1 MADKLERYNTVAIE
15 ATSEFVEKKS
25 RFISH
30 VKPVSSEAEAVEFIE
45 AIKKQY
51 WDARHNV
58 YAYIIGKNSELQRYS
73 DDGEPQGTGGIPML
87 EVLRGACVTDTV
99 AVVTRYF
106 GGTLLGTGGLVR
118 AYTRGAKDGLDASG
132 IITMVNYR
140 EIRVL
145 VDYTTSGKVQYEIMQ
160 QGYRLKDT
168 VYGADVE
175 FVVLVQK
182 SFADSFVKAMVNL
195 TSGRAQI
202 TEGEECWLAE

>member
-1 MADKLERYNTVAIE
+1 MTERYNTVALE

-30 VKPVSSEAEAVEFIE
+30 VKPVTTETEATAYIE
-45 AIKKQY
+45 SIKKQY

-87 EVLRGACVTDTV
+87 EVLRGAEVTDVV

-118 AYTRGAKDGLDASG
+118 AYTRGAKDGIEAAKPVA
-132 IITMVNYR
+132 MVLYT
-140 EIRVL
+140 EIRVT
-145 VDYTTSGKVQYEIMQ
+145 VDYNSSGKVQYEIMQ
-160 QGYRLKDT
+160 QGHRLKDT
-168 VYGADVE
+168 EYTNEVCY
-175 FVVLVQK
+175 VVLVEK
-182 SFADSFVKAMVNL
+182 SRCEGFINGITNV
-195 TSGRAQI
+195 TSGRAVI
-202 TEGEECWLAE
+202 SEGEDCWLAEE

>member
-1 MADKLERYNTVAIE
+1 MAEKYNTVANE

-30 VKPVSSEAEAVEFIE
+30 VKPVTTEEEAVAFIE
-45 AIKKQY
+45 QIKKQY

-87 EVLRGACVTDTV
+87 EVLRGEAVTDVV

-118 AYTRGAKDGLDASG
+118 AYTRGAKDGLEAAG
-132 IITMVNYR
+132 IITMSLYN
-140 EIRVL
+140 EISIK
-145 VDYTTSGKVQYEIMQ
+145 VDYTASGKVQYEIMQ
-160 QGYRLKDT
+160 KGHRLKDT

-175 FVVLVQK
+175 FIVLAEKAK
-182 SFADSFVKAMVNL
+182 SQGFIKEIINA
-195 TSGRAQI
+195 TSGRAVI
-202 TEGEECWLAE
+202 TEGEEYWLA